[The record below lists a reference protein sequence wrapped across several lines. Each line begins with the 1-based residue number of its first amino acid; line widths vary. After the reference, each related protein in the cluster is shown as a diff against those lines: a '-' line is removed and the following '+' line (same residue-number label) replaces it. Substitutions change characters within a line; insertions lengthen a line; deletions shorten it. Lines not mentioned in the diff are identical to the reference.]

1 MEVESRYYLSGVDV
15 LAPDGTKVAVAFG
28 DSWFEGVGTTI
39 GANHRSV
46 DFLNRRVSQGW
57 IVNQGI
63 AGIRLL
69 RDEVGEHA
77 PARFD
82 RDALSIPALTHVL
95 IHFGIN
101 DLVLPGVLNEPMP
114 AADALIDGFTALAA
128 RAHDSGLNILA
139 ATIGP
144 FGAAE
149 TGTPDGLAVRRQVND
164 WIRTT
169 DVFDGMFDSAAAVA
183 DPATPDF
190 IRPAWDS
197 GDGMHLNDAGAEAMA
212 ATVSLDDLVLWPTG
226 TP

>member
-63 AGIRLL
+63 AGNRLL

-149 TGTPDGLAVRRQVND
+149 IGTPDGLAVRRQVND

-169 DVFDGMFDSAAAVA
+169 DVFDGVFDSAAAVA
-183 DPATPDF
+183 DPAAPDF

-212 ATVSLDDLVLWPTG
+212 ATVSLDDLVL
-226 TP
+226 